1 MTNTLYRIWL
11 KVREPRVISVT
22 YFLIYTVLFTA
33 AVSALLDPPKSVEG
47 HIGAVAMTMLAAML
61 AFGGLVGA
69 PSALVGIWW
78 LERTAVFAIAM
89 SALIYGSIV
98 ATLHISGTG
107 NRLLQL
113 GFVVTVLLM
122 QIVRWHR
129 IRQRPYDPDRYF

>member
-1 MTNTLYRIWL
+1 MSSMMLRFWQKI
-11 KVREPRVISVT
+11 REPRVISVT
-22 YFLIYTVLFTA
+22 YFVIYAVLFAA
-33 AVSALLDPPKSVEG
+33 AVSALLDPPRSVEG

-69 PSALVGIWW
+69 PSALFGIWW
-78 LERTAVFAIAM
+78 LERTAVFAIAV
-89 SALIYGSIV
+89 SAFIYGGIII
-98 ATLHISGTG
+98 ALHSVGTG

-113 GFVVTVLLM
+113 GFVVTVFLM

>member
-1 MTNTLYRIWL
+1 MSELVVRLWR

-22 YFLIYTVLFTA
+22 YFVIYGVLFAA
-33 AVSALLDPPKSVEG
+33 AVSALLDPPRSVEG
-47 HIGAVAMTMLAAML
+47 HIGAVAMTLLASML

-89 SALIYGSIV
+89 SALIYGGIV
-98 ATLHISGTG
+98 AALHVTGTG

-113 GFVVTVLLM
+113 GFVLAVLLM

>member
-1 MTNTLYRIWL
+1 MSELVVRLWR

-22 YFLIYTVLFTA
+22 YFVIYGVLFAA
-33 AVSALLDPPKSVEG
+33 AVSALLDPPRSVEG

-61 AFGGLVGA
+61 AFGGAIGA
-69 PSALVGIWW
+69 PSALFGIWW

-89 SALIYGSIV
+89 SALIYGGIV
-98 ATLHISGTG
+98 TTLHVTGTG

>member
-1 MTNTLYRIWL
+1 MSSIVYRIWH

-22 YFLIYTVLFTA
+22 YFGIYAVLFAA
-33 AVSALLDPPKSVEG
+33 AVSALLDPPRSVEG
-47 HIGAVAMTMLAAML
+47 HIGAVAMIMLAAML

-69 PSALVGIWW
+69 PSALIGIWW

-89 SALIYGSIV
+89 SALIYGGIIIG
-98 ATLHISGTG
+98 LHTTGTG

-113 GFVVTVLLM
+113 GFVITVLLM

>member
-1 MTNTLYRIWL
+1 MSELVVRLWR

-22 YFLIYTVLFTA
+22 YFVIYGVLFAA
-33 AVSALLDPPKSVEG
+33 AVSALLDPPRSVEG
-47 HIGAVAMTMLAAML
+47 HIGAVAMALLASML

-69 PSALVGIWW
+69 PSALFGIWW

-89 SALIYGSIV
+89 SALIYGGIV
-98 ATLHISGTG
+98 AALHVTGTG

-113 GFVVTVLLM
+113 GFVLAVLLM

>member
-1 MTNTLYRIWL
+1 MSNALTRFWQ

-22 YFLIYTVLFTA
+22 YFVIYAVLFAA
-33 AVSALLDPPKSVEG
+33 AVSALLDPPRSVEG
-47 HIGAVAMTMLAAML
+47 HIGAVAMTLLASML

-69 PSALVGIWW
+69 PSALIGIWW

-98 ATLHISGTG
+98 TTLHVTGTG

>member
-1 MTNTLYRIWL
+1 MSTILLRLWH

-22 YFLIYTVLFTA
+22 YFGIYAVLFA
-33 AVSALLDPPKSVEG
+33 AAISALLDPPKSVEG

-89 SALIYGSIV
+89 SALIYGGIV
-98 ATLHISGTG
+98 ATLHVTGTG